1 VKNAHIDQD
10 WLENT
15 IAKILRNQFEEMAQ
29 DNHQQQWFDFKVK
42 ETALVIAGVIKVE
55 LEGDNEEEY

>member
-1 VKNAHIDQD
+1 MKNAHINQE

-29 DNHQQQWFDFKVK
+29 DNHQQEYFDFKVK

-55 LEGDNEEEY
+55 LEGDNVDEY

>member
-1 VKNAHIDQD
+1 VKNAHIDLE

-15 IAKILRNQFEEMAQ
+15 LAKILRNQFEEMAQ
-29 DNHQQQWFDFKVK
+29 DNHLGNWFDFKVK

-55 LEGDNEEEY
+55 LESGNNKK